1 MLLVIVVPG
10 LLEAGTSSEG
20 VRAPWPEAPYFARLL
35 KLAGEPRVEP
45 DGLFAAL
52 APLYGV
58 ARQRDWPL
66 APLLV
71 EARGIDPD
79 DAYWLRATPV
89 TLVAGREDV
98 RIAAPAVALD
108 EAEAQAL
115 MTRLNQH
122 FAGDGL
128 QFVAPAPNEWFVRL
142 EREPSLSTRPLATVI
157 GKSLRN
163 LLPAGDDAPRWRRW
177 EHEIQMLLHAHPV
190 NEARERSGM
199 APVNGVWFDQ
209 GGRRPPIGANPFI
222 ATYGHDQRA
231 AALAQQAGRD
241 AQPLPAFA
249 MMTALRPADERQTN
263 VLFTDGDDPAALD
276 TGIAKPAWDALM
288 RGVLAAVI
296 VAGDGSSGAATVWS
310 ASRPDLLG
318 RLLAHRAPPP
328 LARLIAS
335 VRATIEAL

>member
-10 LLEAGTSSEG
+10 LLEAGSSSEKA
-20 VRAPWPEAPYFARLL
+20 RAPWPEAPYLARLL

-71 EARGIDPD
+71 EARGIDPG
-79 DAYWLRATPV
+79 DAYWLHATPV
-89 TLVAGREDV
+89 TLVAGRQDV

-157 GKSLRN
+157 GKSLRLTGN
-163 LLPAGDDAPRWRRW
+163 DGTAAAGADA
-177 EHEIQMLLHAHPV
+177 
-190 NEARERSGM
+190 N
-199 APVNGVWFDQ
+199 APVLSGQ
-209 GGRRPPIGANPFI
+209 SGGGNIITVTANNVRI
-222 ATYGHDQRA
+222 DGLHLNAAGYRAWRA
-231 AALAQQAGRD
+231 AIV
-241 AQPLPAFA
+241 
-249 MMTALRPADERQTN
+249 ERVN
-263 VLFTDGDDPAALD
+263 
-276 TGIAKPAWDALM
+276 
-288 RGVLAAVI
+288 
-296 VAGDGSSGAATVWS
+296 
-310 ASRPDLLG
+310 
-318 RLLAHRAPPP
+318 
-328 LARLIAS
+328 
-335 VRATIEAL
+335 